1 MTANGQAVAVSPA
14 DQIRDKLD
22 DPKVAASLNNLLD
35 HADLLAVLV
44 TGLDGFVRR
53 GDAITDSLSAVVS
66 DFKGASVAGVVP
78 GADALKGVDLQG
90 LAQSLAT
97 LSNSLVGATPALNTL
112 LSSRLTDPAA
122 AEVLAQLGQALV
134 EGKAAAAADP
144 GGPKGLFG
152 FWKVTK
158 DPDVVRGLGFMIQV
172 ARAFGRQVGK

>member
-44 TGLDGFVRR
+44 TGLDGLVRR
-53 GDAITDSLSAVVS
+53 GDVIADSLSCAVN
-66 DFKGASVAGVVP
+66 DFKGASVAGVP
-78 GADALKGVDLQG
+78 GAEALKSVDLQS

-97 LSNSLVGATPALNTL
+97 LSNSLVGAAPALNSL
-112 LSSRLTDPAA
+112 LSSRLTDPQT
-122 AEVLAQLGQALV
+122 AEVLAALGQALV
-134 EGKAAAAADP
+134 DGKAAAAAP

-152 FWKVTK
+152 LWKVTK

-172 ARAFGRQVGK
+172 ARSFGRQVGQ

>member
-14 DQIRDKLD
+14 DQIRDRLD
-22 DPKVAASLNNLLD
+22 DPNVAASLNTLLD

-53 GDAITDSLSAVVS
+53 GDAITDSLSSAVN
-66 DFKGASVAGVVP
+66 DFKGAAAAGVVP
-78 GADALKGVDLQG
+78 GADALKGVDLPG

-97 LSNSLVGATPALNTL
+97 LSNSLVGATPAINTL
-112 LSSRLTDPAA
+112 LSSRLTDPQA
-122 AEVLAQLGQALV
+122 AEVLAALGQALV
-134 EGKAAAAADP
+134 DGKAAAAADP

-172 ARAFGRQVGK
+172 ARAFGRQVGR